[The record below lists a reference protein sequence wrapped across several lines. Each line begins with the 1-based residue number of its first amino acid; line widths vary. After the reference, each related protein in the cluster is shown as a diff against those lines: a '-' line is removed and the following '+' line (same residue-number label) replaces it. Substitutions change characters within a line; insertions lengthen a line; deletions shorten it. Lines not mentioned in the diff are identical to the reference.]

1 MSDLGPWAALGL
13 LGVYHGVN
21 PAMGWLFAV
30 ALGLQ
35 ERRLSAVLRALVPI
49 AVGHELSVLAV
60 ALLVSGVLGVVESS
74 LVRAA
79 GAVVLVLF
87 GLFKLLKPRSHP
99 RWVGMRVTL
108 PELGLWS
115 FLMSSAHGAGL
126 MLLPILMRLPPD
138 TTTQTTHAAHAAHLA
153 HAASP
158 SAHAE
163 HAMIVAAS
171 VGLPLTEVLAVT
183 VHTATMFLMMVAVA
197 LLVFD
202 RLGLAILRR
211 AWFNLDRLW
220 AGALILSGALVLL
233 L

>member
-13 LGVYHGVN
+13 LGVYHGLN

-35 ERRLSAVLRALVPI
+35 ERSLGAVLRALVPI
-49 AVGHELSVLAV
+49 AIGHELSVLAV
-60 ALLVSGVLGVVESS
+60 AVLVSGVLGVVESS
-74 LVRAA
+74 LVRAV

-126 MLLPILMRLPPD
+126 MLFPLLLGLPA
-138 TTTQTTHAAHAAHLA
+138 AAHAQDAATHGIALA
-153 HAASP
+153 DAAGP
-158 SAHAE
+158 TLAQAAGATLVHSAMMLLTMALV
-163 HAMIVAAS
+163 AVVVYVKLGTQILRKAWVNLDGVWAAALIVA
-171 VGLPLTEVLAVT
+171 GLLT
-183 VHTATMFLMMVAVA
+183 
-197 LLVFD
+197 LLT
-202 RLGLAILRR
+202 
-211 AWFNLDRLW
+211 
-220 AGALILSGALVLL
+220 
-233 L
+233 

>member
-1 MSDLGPWAALGL
+1 MSDFGPWAALAL

-35 ERRLSAVLRALVPI
+35 ERSLRAVLTALLPI
-49 AVGHELSVLAV
+49 AAGHELSVLAV

-87 GLFKLLKPRSHP
+87 GLFKLLRPRSHP

-115 FLMSSAHGAGL
+115 FRMSSAHGAGL
-126 MLLPILMRLPPD
+126 MLFPLLLGLP
-138 TTTQTTHAAHAAHLA
+138 
-153 HAASP
+153 S
-158 SAHAE
+158 SAHAQDAAT
-163 HAMIVAAS
+163 HGIVLADAAGPSLAQAAGATLVHSAAMLLTMALVAVVVYVKVGTGILRKAWLNLDGVWAAALIVA
-171 VGLPLTEVLAVT
+171 GLLT
-183 VHTATMFLMMVAVA
+183 
-197 LLVFD
+197 LLT
-202 RLGLAILRR
+202 
-211 AWFNLDRLW
+211 
-220 AGALILSGALVLL
+220 
-233 L
+233 

>member
-1 MSDLGPWAALGL
+1 MDEYLPWVTLAVLGA
-13 LGVYHGVN
+13 YHGLN
-21 PAMGWLFAV
+21 PGMGWLFAV

-35 ERRLSAVLRALVPI
+35 EGTRAAVLRAFGPI
-49 AVGHELSVLAV
+49 ALGHAASVAVVVAAVGAANALIGPEVLKVVGAG
-60 ALLVSGVLGVVESS
+60 ALL
-74 LVRAA
+74 A
-79 GAVVLVLF
+79 F
-87 GLFKLLKPRSHP
+87 GLYKLLAPLSHP
-99 RWVGMRVTL
+99 RWVGMRVNGRDLTT
-108 PELGLWS
+108 WS
-115 FLMSSAHGAGL
+115 FLMSTAHGAGL

-220 AGALILSGALVLL
+220 AGALIAAAMGTVIF
-233 L
+233 